1 MGAVMAAGRREAVA
15 DARLALREF
24 LAAQRRL
31 RGREAQRHGTLSFS
45 QYAVLRVLVDGDE
58 HPIGELA
65 AAADVSPASA
75 TKMIDGLE
83 RAGLVARVR
92 GSEDRRRV
100 DVTITEAGR
109 DVLGRKDGEIQEA
122 WERVLGDAEPE
133 EIAAIAAALRRV
145 VAIYEGL

>member
-1 MGAVMAAGRREAVA
+1 MAARREDAVA

-45 QYAVLRVLVDGDE
+45 QYAVLRVLFDGDE

-65 AAADVSPASA
+65 TAADVSPASA

-92 GSEDRRRV
+92 DSEDRRRV
-100 DVTITEAGR
+100 GVTITREGR
-109 DVLGRKDGEIQEA
+109 ATLAAKDREIQAA
-122 WERVLGDAEPE
+122 WQRALSDADPA
-133 EIAAIAAALRRV
+133 EIAAVATALRHV
-145 VAIYEGL
+145 AAIYDRL